1 MISCLPDEPRY
12 IGDQDVFVLQD
23 KVIDHILAADR
34 EAEARAA
41 APAAVDPIQQTVSE
55 EIKDAIRRRTVD
67 REKAKACISFLGQPM
82 GRALHAKLKTA
93 NENWKASKDD
103 ATLVEEVASLS
114 EQFGKQG
121 QEDDGAIKRLCRED
135 LELICFEYVSG

>member
-1 MISCLPDEPRY
+1 M
-12 IGDQDVFVLQD
+12 
-23 KVIDHILAADR
+23 IDHILAADR
-34 EAEARAA
+34 EAEAKAA
-41 APAAVDPIQQTVSE
+41 APTAVDPIQQTVSE
-55 EIKDAIRRRTVD
+55 EIKDAIRRRSVD
-67 REKAKACISFLGQPM
+67 REKAKTCISFLGQPM

-114 EQFGKQG
+114 EQFGKQRSTDAG
-121 QEDDGAIKRLCRED
+121 VKPLCRED